1 MRAIIIPLV
10 ISSLAF
16 SMASGEEPAP
26 GKQVEQEFKT
36 SEGKSIRYLL
46 YLPKAYDSKEKWPLL
61 LFLHGRGESD
71 GPLSIV
77 KKWGPPRLIDRGEN
91 FPYIVVSPQC
101 PPNPESW
108 PQPGQ
113 QALLVALLDHI
124 TNSCKVDQDRVYLTG
139 LSMGGYGSWR
149 LAADHPERFAA
160 VVPICGAGKPAD
172 AEKLK
177 FLPIWVW
184 HGTEDPAVPFQRSVE
199 MVEAIKQAGSTTIR
213 FTTLE
218 GVGHNSWEAAYATP
232 ELYQWL
238 DKQTAS
244 NNRARAN
251 NGAASH

>member
-1 MRAIIIPLV
+1 MHAIIIPLV